1 MKFKQIE
8 AFRVVMLTR
17 SMTLAASELHT
28 SQPNISRFITQL
40 EAETGMKLFERK
52 AGGLSPTPEAEAFYQ
67 EVQRSFIGL
76 DTLEESVRL
85 IRRLG
90 TGTLRVAASPS
101 IAMSVMPQVIRAFR
115 QRYPEAPVSIQT
127 SDSPAVAKWTATR
140 YCDIGLASYLADTPG
155 VQARHWATDEGVC
168 IVPLG
173 HRLARKRRIVAG
185 DLDDE
190 PFVSLSPGDGTRAA
204 IDGAFEPDRR
214 RLTLDTPYAATIC
227 RMVAMGLGVSVV
239 NPLVVRHLNIPGIKA
254 IAFRPQV
261 PFPRYILL
269 SQQHVE
275 SALMAAFL
283 ECLAEV

>member
-28 SQPNISRFITQL
+28 SQPNISRFITQARGRDGH
-40 EAETGMKLFERK
+40 EAVRTQGR
-52 AGGLSPTPEAEAFYQ
+52 GLSPTPEAEAFYQ

-101 IAMSVMPQVIRAFR
+101 IAMSVMPQVVRAFR

-190 PFVSLSPGDGTRAA
+190 PFVSLSPAMARARRSTGHSSPT
-204 IDGAFEPDRR
+204 GA
-214 RLTLDTPYAATIC
+214 
-227 RMVAMGLGVSVV
+227 G
-239 NPLVVRHLNIPGIKA
+239 
-254 IAFRPQV
+254 
-261 PFPRYILL
+261 
-269 SQQHVE
+269 
-275 SALMAAFL
+275 
-283 ECLAEV
+283 